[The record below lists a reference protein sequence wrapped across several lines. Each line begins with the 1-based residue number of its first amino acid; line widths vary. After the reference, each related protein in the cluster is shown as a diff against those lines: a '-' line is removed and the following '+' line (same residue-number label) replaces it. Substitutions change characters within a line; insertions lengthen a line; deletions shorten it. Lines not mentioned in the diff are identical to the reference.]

1 MALLTGRSG
10 TADPIEEE
18 YFTCESEA
26 GCVVVHMH
34 LDAVDGIARD
44 VVEGLT
50 SPRHGVEAGGL
61 LLGHAEPGDR
71 PRVWI
76 DRYQRLANTGWVLG
90 SLWTRKILRSSKR
103 PPRRSINRAS

>member
-61 LLGHAEPGDR
+61 LLGHGARRQR
-71 PRVWI
+71 PLVGGWRKLLL
-76 DRYQRLANTGWVLG
+76 RPANSSGHRQQRQQE
-90 SLWTRKILRSSKR
+90 
-103 PPRRSINRAS
+103 